1 MSLFL
6 VPIAIMFGVQALK
19 MFAEGLNGKF
29 SWQHLN
35 NYGGMPSA
43 HTALLGSLTF
53 MLIYNYGWN
62 SDSAA
67 ISLILLFIVIRD
79 ALGFRWQLGIHAQI
93 INRLI
98 KDLPDKMEY
107 KYPVLNER
115 LGHTALEVAVGLLIG
130 ILTSYLF
137 LVIV

>member
-1 MSLFL
+1 
-6 VPIAIMFGVQALK
+6 MFGVQALK
-19 MFAEGLNGKF
+19 MLAEGLNGKF

-43 HTALLGSLTF
+43 HAALLGSLAT
-53 MLIYNYGWN
+53 MMIYKFGWD

-67 ISLILLFIVIRD
+67 ISLIFLFVVIRD

-98 KDLPDKMEY
+98 KDLPDRLEY

-115 LGHTALEVAVGLLIG
+115 LGHTALEVTVGLLIG
-130 ILTSYLF
+130 ILASYLF
-137 LVIV
+137 LVLT